1 MTAPLS
7 SNISP
12 PALQILNLDMN
23 VNVTRRLA
31 DLCAWTEA
39 WQLEDGRLKQQV
51 ELLDP
56 NRRADVLRGSQLASL
71 RRQLALKI
79 TQQPVYLDPD
89 TVRQAG
95 FASLRQHLASQY
107 AHLDTDD
114 RLVWLTNLYFLL
126 TPTLRALIEKLD
138 TIRRYRS
145 MGQQRCFLVGGVSG
159 AGKSSLLNW
168 YAVNY
173 LPVVQAKRNYVP
185 VIKIDAPVSNRSPK
199 PLFQRMLLA
208 CGAATLRG
216 DEEHYL
222 QLLEL
227 YFQQCGVELLIVDE
241 VEHITQPGLRRRF
254 LELSNLTGVPIVCA
268 SCNPIAWAVGDAEV
282 QGRWNDYF
290 ELTQFTGPRL
300 DAFLT
305 MLDLLLPFEQDGH
318 LGLREITDEASRKTV
333 DGPAHYIE
341 QWTDGIL
348 REVMVL
354 LMDACFKAISTR
366 QPRLTLDILNQAWRD
381 IKRAKVVNF
390 LDILRAGMESPMSE
404 DWFFEFLPL
413 RPGPY
418 AGECLSGYLLRL
430 ADLNGCTIL
439 WDLVGDLFPTWDAP
453 QQIDKLKWEYPLK
466 DWGRIPLR
474 TGLTPGELTRL
485 TVTPW
490 VEKFR
495 LPPDLHRS
503 IYMSPGHFLKNLVN
517 PVLRVCPLCSAVPT
531 LSATALAVIACDC
544 LPRTWLFASREMFS
558 LWRYTDTE

>member
-1 MTAPLS
+1 MNAPLS

-23 VNVTRRLA
+23 VNVARRLA
-31 DLCAWTEA
+31 DLGAWAEA

-56 NRRADVLRGSQLASL
+56 NRRADVLRGSQLSSL

-79 TQQPVYLDPD
+79 TQQPVSLDPD

-95 FASLRQHLASQY
+95 FASLRQHLAVQY
-107 AHLDTDD
+107 AHLDMDD
-114 RLVWLTNLYFLL
+114 RLLWLTNLYFLL
-126 TPTLRALIEKLD
+126 TPTLQALIEKLD

-145 MGQQRCFLVGGVSG
+145 IGQQRCFLVGGVSG

-173 LPVVQAKRNYVP
+173 LPVVQARRNYVP

-241 VEHITQPGLRRRF
+241 VEHITQPGLRRRL

-268 SCNPIAWAVGDAEV
+268 SCNPIAWTAGDAEV

-318 LGLREITDEASRKTV
+318 LGLREIPDEADRKTV

-354 LMDACFKAISTR
+354 LMDACFKAITTG

-390 LDILRAGMESPMSE
+390 LDVLRA
-404 DWFFEFLPL
+404 
-413 RPGPY
+413 R
-418 AGECLSGYLLRL
+418 
-430 ADLNGCTIL
+430 NGGTY
-439 WDLVGDLFPTWDAP
+439 V
-453 QQIDKLKWEYPLK
+453 
-466 DWGRIPLR
+466 
-474 TGLTPGELTRL
+474 
-485 TVTPW
+485 
-490 VEKFR
+490 
-495 LPPDLHRS
+495 
-503 IYMSPGHFLKNLVN
+503 
-517 PVLRVCPLCSAVPT
+517 
-531 LSATALAVIACDC
+531 
-544 LPRTWLFASREMFS
+544 
-558 LWRYTDTE
+558 

>member
-1 MTAPLS
+1 MKALLT

-12 PALQILNLDMN
+12 PALRILNLDMN
-23 VNVTRRLA
+23 VNVTQRLA
-31 DLCAWTEA
+31 DLCAWARA
-39 WQLEDGRLKQQV
+39 WQLEDERLKQQV

-56 NRRADVLRGSQLASL
+56 NRRADVLRGSQLSSL
-71 RRQLALKI
+71 RRQLSLKI

-107 AHLDTDD
+107 THLGTDE

-173 LPVVQAKRNYVP
+173 LPVVQARRNYVP

-268 SCNPIAWAVGDAEV
+268 SCNPIAWAAGDAEV

-318 LGLREITDEASRKTV
+318 LGLREITDETSRKTM

-348 REVMVL
+348 REGMVL
-354 LMDACFKAISTR
+354 LTDACFKAITTR

-390 LDILRAGMESPMSE
+390 LDILRA
-404 DWFFEFLPL
+404 
-413 RPGPY
+413 R
-418 AGECLSGYLLRL
+418 
-430 ADLNGCTIL
+430 NG
-439 WDLVGDLFPTWDAP
+439 
-453 QQIDKLKWEYPLK
+453 
-466 DWGRIPLR
+466 
-474 TGLTPGELTRL
+474 
-485 TVTPW
+485 VTY
-490 VEKFR
+490 V
-495 LPPDLHRS
+495 
-503 IYMSPGHFLKNLVN
+503 
-517 PVLRVCPLCSAVPT
+517 
-531 LSATALAVIACDC
+531 
-544 LPRTWLFASREMFS
+544 
-558 LWRYTDTE
+558 

>member
-1 MTAPLS
+1 MKALLT

-12 PALQILNLDMN
+12 PALRILNLDMN
-23 VNVTRRLA
+23 VNVTQRLA
-31 DLCAWTEA
+31 DLCAWARA
-39 WQLEDGRLKQQV
+39 WQLEDERLKQQV

-56 NRRADVLRGSQLASL
+56 NRRADVLRGSQLSSL
-71 RRQLALKI
+71 RRQLSLKI

-107 AHLDTDD
+107 THLGTDE

-173 LPVVQAKRNYVP
+173 LPVVQARRNYVP

-268 SCNPIAWAVGDAEV
+268 SCNPIAWAAGDAEV

-318 LGLREITDEASRKTV
+318 LGLREITDETSRKTM

-348 REVMVL
+348 REGMVL
-354 LMDACFKAISTR
+354 LMDACFKAITTR

-390 LDILRAGMESPMSE
+390 LDILRA
-404 DWFFEFLPL
+404 
-413 RPGPY
+413 R
-418 AGECLSGYLLRL
+418 
-430 ADLNGCTIL
+430 NG
-439 WDLVGDLFPTWDAP
+439 
-453 QQIDKLKWEYPLK
+453 
-466 DWGRIPLR
+466 
-474 TGLTPGELTRL
+474 
-485 TVTPW
+485 VTY
-490 VEKFR
+490 V
-495 LPPDLHRS
+495 
-503 IYMSPGHFLKNLVN
+503 
-517 PVLRVCPLCSAVPT
+517 
-531 LSATALAVIACDC
+531 
-544 LPRTWLFASREMFS
+544 
-558 LWRYTDTE
+558 